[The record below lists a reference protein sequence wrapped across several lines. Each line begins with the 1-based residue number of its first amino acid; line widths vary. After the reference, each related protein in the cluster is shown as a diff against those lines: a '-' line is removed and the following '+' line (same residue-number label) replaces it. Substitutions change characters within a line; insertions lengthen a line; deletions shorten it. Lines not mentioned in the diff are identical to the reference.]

1 MRKHRPV
8 GAYVQ
13 LSIPTNPRPLPN
25 NALEVLRD
33 IIVSGMLYASSFWRK
48 RQQLTEQDFIE
59 HVNRFKNL
67 SDGNEPYFHL
77 LMVGFLETIQKEF
90 KKKNLHQI
98 KKRNCF
104 MIGGMVQ
111 RELTQMCLTMCEQD
125 LENYPTWLK
134 FVIQFDDD
142 FEVWLKD
149 YRGAL
154 GAARLARLCM
164 QEGLKVFLPSVFI
177 DIQWRIDLIAHSPKE
192 PFGMCVQAKSSRS
205 DQLVTYRLFHHLEA
219 AKKEELQDNDR
230 LFVDGVSFFRNQ
242 NIGLW
247 IPIEIT
253 IGDTVYEPNEVSP
266 PQEMRKSFQEL
277 LASVREIHATT
288 S

>member
-13 LSIPTNPRPLPN
+13 LSIPVNPKPLPS

-33 IIVSGMLYASSFWRK
+33 VIVSGMLYASTFWRK
-48 RQQLTEQDFIE
+48 RQQLTEQDFTE
-59 HVNRFKNL
+59 HTNHLKAL

-77 LMVGFLETIQKEF
+77 LMAGFLETIQKEF
-90 KKKNLHQI
+90 KKRNLHQI

-104 MIGGMVQ
+104 MIGGMIQ
-111 RELTQMCLTMCEQD
+111 RELTQMCLTMCDQD

-134 FVIQFDDD
+134 FVIRSEDDY
-142 FEVWLKD
+142 EVWVKE

-164 QEGLKVFLPSVFI
+164 QEEMKVFLPSVFI
-177 DIQWRIDLIAHSPKE
+177 DIQWRIDLIAQSPKE
-192 PFGMCVQAKSSRS
+192 SFGICIQAKSNRT
-205 DQLVTYRLFHHLEA
+205 DQLINFRLFHQLETDR
-219 AKKEELQDNDR
+219 KEYLADNDR

-242 NIGLW
+242 NMGLW

-253 IGDTVYEPNEVSP
+253 IGDTAYEPNEVSP
-266 PQEMRKSFQEL
+266 PQEMRKSFQGL
-277 LASVREIHATT
+277 LTSIREIHTTT